1 VGAQEG
7 PPNDFYAGAIAL
19 FAVIVFAKFIAHDR
33 RARQSGGW
41 GSPRWEVAHFLCV
54 LLSAVGVVASLWV
67 LGFDDIPGLSECL
80 TRHGVFVVAILAML
94 ILALDVWL
102 PRSGSSGNRS
112 SSGQQV

>member
-1 VGAQEG
+1 VVAQETG
-7 PPNDFYAGAIAL
+7 PPADFYAGAIAL

-33 RARQSGGW
+33 RERQRGGW
-41 GSPRWEVAHFLCV
+41 GSPQWEVAHFLCV

-67 LGFDDIPGLSECL
+67 LGFDDLPGVSESL

-102 PRSGSSGNRS
+102 PRSGNSGNDAS
-112 SSGQQV
+112 PGT